1 MEGDRPVT
9 LIEPG
14 DPDVR
19 HSAWAQRV
27 DRGGGETV
35 ASRDASGLMD
45 NPLADSASRISE
57 PRTILGNC
65 LMKTAKSTT
74 LKRSGTS
81 SACGGISTRWR
92 ERDAHRDSLRGLT
105 WPKTQNRNPPSP

>member
-35 ASRDASGLMD
+35 QAETQVGSW
-45 NPLADSASRISE
+45 
-57 PRTILGNC
+57 TI
-65 LMKTAKSTT
+65 
-74 LKRSGTS
+74 
-81 SACGGISTRWR
+81 RWR
-92 ERDAHRDSLRGLT
+92 IRQVGLANLDHTWQLLDENSQEHDVEALRDIKKMWWDLYTIART
-105 WPKTQNRNPPSP
+105 